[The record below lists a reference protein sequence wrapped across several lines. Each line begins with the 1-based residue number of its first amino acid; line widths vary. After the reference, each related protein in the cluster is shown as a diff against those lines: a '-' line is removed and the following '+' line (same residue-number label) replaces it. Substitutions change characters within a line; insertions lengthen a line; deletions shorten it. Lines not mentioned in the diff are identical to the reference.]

1 MARAV
6 VRVASG
12 MEDEAPLADE
22 LVTPLLQ
29 LLQLLR
35 DAGGGDL
42 EIHIV
47 LLAIAERTIAHPDFR
62 ALSEAERLA
71 ADAGPFP
78 TRGVNVRSIADS
90 TGMPRETVRRKV
102 AKLLRAGWVART
114 PEGLSFTGKA
124 YRVLTPARL
133 QVEQLAL
140 KFHDLV
146 AQRRTRGA

>member
-1 MARAV
+1 MQV
-6 VRVASG
+6 EGG
-12 MEDEAPLADE
+12 MEDEPPLADD
-22 LVTPLLQ
+22 LVRPLLQ

-35 DAGGGDL
+35 ESGGGDL

-62 ALSEAERLA
+62 ALGEAERLA
-71 ADAGPFP
+71 AGGGPFP

-102 AKLLRAGWVART
+102 AKLLRAGWIAQT
-114 PEGLSFTGKA
+114 PEGLGFTGEG
-124 YRVLTPARL
+124 YRVLTSSRL
-133 QVEQLAL
+133 ELEQMAL

-146 AQRRTRGA
+146 AQRSRRRA

>member
-1 MARAV
+1 M
-6 VRVASG
+6 RVAGG
-12 MEDEAPLADE
+12 MHEAPLADE
-22 LVTPLLQ
+22 LVTPFLHLLQ
-29 LLQLLR
+29 SLR
-35 DAGGGDL
+35 EAGGGDL

-62 ALSEAERLA
+62 ALGDAERLS
-71 ADAGPFP
+71 ADGPFP

-102 AKLLRAGWVART
+102 TKLLRVGWIART
-114 PEGLSFTGKA
+114 PEGLSFTAEG
-124 YRVLTPARL
+124 YRVLSPSRA

-146 AQRRTRGA
+146 AQRSEGA